1 MIEVR
6 AGRAGSR
13 RDAGLW
19 WLGLL
24 LVGSS
29 VVLFGWT
36 IYLGSVLHG
45 QVQVRDWQ
53 IAWVGLD
60 LMQVTGL
67 AATGV
72 LLARHR
78 RLVSPVAA
86 ASACLM
92 LVDAWFDVLTAEGGA
107 SWYVALLMAGALEL
121 PAAFLLA
128 WLSKLALDW

>member
-1 MIEVR
+1 MR
-6 AGRAGSR
+6 AVLIDLDGPRSPLR
-13 RDAGLW
+13 GLS
-19 WLGLL
+19 LV
-24 LVGSS
+24 LVGSA

-36 IYLGSVLHG
+36 VYLGSTLRG
-45 QVQVRDWQ
+45 QVEVRDWQ

-60 LMQVTGL
+60 LMQVAGL
-67 AATGV
+67 ATTGV

-92 LVDAWFDVLTAEGGA
+92 LVDAWFDVLTSEGGT
-107 SWYVALLMAGALEL
+107 SWYVALLMAGGLEL
-121 PAAFLLA
+121 PEALLLA